1 MEIVHDG
8 RMVTTKYKEYV
19 DGEVNHFDYYN
30 IDLFSLLKIDDIV
43 QSLGYKEEVDYH
55 LIDEG
60 NWVTLKKMSN

>member
-1 MEIVHDG
+1 MKIVHDG
-8 RMVTTKYKEYV
+8 SMVTTKYKEYV

>member
-1 MEIVHDG
+1 
-8 RMVTTKYKEYV
+8 MVTTKYKEYV

-30 IDLFSLLKIDDIV
+30 IDLFSLLKIDDII

>member
-1 MEIVHDG
+1 M
-8 RMVTTKYKEYV
+8 TTKYKEYV

-30 IDLFSLLKIDDIV
+30 IDLFSLLKIDDII

>member
-1 MEIVHDG
+1 
-8 RMVTTKYKEYV
+8 MVTTKYKEYV